1 MNGYEFSRLW
11 FDFSFVNPGKV
22 KPVHTAIYFFAIER
36 CNRLGWK
43 EAFSFPTDLAMEAL
57 GIKNY
62 KTYIRALQ
70 DLVDWGF
77 IGWIQK
83 SSNQY
88 TANVIALVKNT
99 KAPSKALDKAMSQQ
113 CTKQVQSI
121 ASINKQLNHKP
132 INHKTFLKK
141 PLLKIEKNEIPENC
155 LGHYQWALK
164 FQELFLKN
172 LKNKGAPLK
181 KTEMASFEEYVKPL
195 RLMKE
200 KDGVSESQLQ
210 FAYELLNGSDEFWKG
225 IILDTKKL
233 RQKIGPLIA
242 QAKKPLQMEHRDQRV
257 RQKIK
262 SYD

>member
-1 MNGYEFSRLW
+1 MNSYEFSRLW
-11 FDFSFVNPGKV
+11 FDYSFLHPGQV
-22 KPVHTAIYFFAIER
+22 KPVHSAIYFFAIER

-43 EAFSFPTDLAMEAL
+43 AEFGFPTDLAMEAL

-62 KTYIRALQ
+62 RTYIRALQ

-77 IGWIQK
+77 IRWIQK

-99 KAPSKALDKAMSQQ
+99 EAPAKALDNALSLHS
-113 CTKQVQSI
+113 TKQVQSI

-132 INHKTFLKK
+132 INHKTFFNK
-141 PLLKIEKNEIPENC
+141 PLLKIDKSEIPENE
-155 LGHYQWALK
+155 LGYYEWAVK

-181 KTEMASFEEYVKPL
+181 RTEMLSFEDGVKPI
-195 RLMKE
+195 RLMME
-200 KDGVSESQLQ
+200 KDGVSENQLQ
-210 FAYELLNGSDEFWKG
+210 LAYDFLDGNDEFWKG

-233 RQKIGPLIA
+233 RQKIGQLIA
-242 QAKKPLQMEHRDQRV
+242 QGKKPVKTENMDLRL